1 MGAVEHKHV
10 HARVDQG
17 AGAVEHV
24 ARHADGR
31 GAEQTAG
38 GILGGVGV
46 LQDLLN
52 VLDGNQAAELVI
64 LVHNGELLDAVALQD
79 GLGLVQGGAHEPG
92 DQALL
97 GHDLVHTAGHVG
109 LKLHVAVGDDT
120 DELAVLVHDGHAG
133 DAELCHQGVR
143 VAEGVLG
150 REGEGIGDDAVFG
163 ALDHVHLLGL
173 LVDGHVLVDDADAAL
188 SGHGDGHAVLGDG
201 IHGGA
206 DDRDVELDLV
216 GELRGEIHVRG
227 EHVALRRDQK
237 HIVKGQAFTHKTA
250 GIEFAETHMILP
262 PTYKILLYST
272 RYRGLVNP

>member
-1 MGAVEHKHV
+1 MGAVEHQHV

-24 ARHADGR
+24 GGHADGG
-31 GAEQTAG
+31 GAEQPAALV
-38 GILGGVGV
+38 LGGVGV
-46 LQDLLN
+46 GDGLLN
-52 VLDGNQAAELVI
+52 VLDGDQALQVHF
-64 LVHNGELLDAVALQD
+64 LVHDGQLLDLPLTQN

-92 DQALL
+92 DQPLL
-97 GHDLVHTAGHVG
+97 GHDLVHAAGHVG
-109 LKLHVAVGDDT
+109 LKLHVAVGDDA

-163 ALDHVHLLGL
+163 ALDHIHLLGL

-188 SGHGDGHAVLGDG
+188 PGDGDGHAVLGDG

-206 DDRDVELDLV
+206 DDRDVQLDLV

-227 EHVALRRDQK
+227 EHVALGRDQK
-237 HIVKGQAFTHKTA
+237 HIVKGQAFAHKTA